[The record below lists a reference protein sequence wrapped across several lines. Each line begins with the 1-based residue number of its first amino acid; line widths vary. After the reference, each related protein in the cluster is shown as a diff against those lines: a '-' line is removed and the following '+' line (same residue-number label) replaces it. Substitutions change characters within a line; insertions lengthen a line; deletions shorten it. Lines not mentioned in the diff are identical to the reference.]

1 MVSKLSTR
9 GARLAVLLVT
19 AALLV
24 GACGGD
30 DDDSGSNGN
39 GGGGGGGEGQSVELT
54 AANFMFDPT
63 TIEAEPGQEVT
74 VNLVNDDEAEH
85 SFTVEDLDVEVEA
98 EGGESADVTFTA
110 PDSGSVE
117 FFCEYHP
124 DQMRGEI
131 AVDGSAAEADTSGSG
146 GRGAYDLDE

>member
-1 MVSKLSTR
+1 MVSKWSTR
-9 GARLAVLLVT
+9 GVRLTVLLVT
-19 AALLV
+19 AALVV

-30 DDDSGSNGN
+30 DDDSGSNG
-39 GGGGGGGEGQSVELT
+39 GGSGGGEAQSVDLT
-54 AANFMFDPT
+54 AANFAFDPT

-74 VNLVNDDEAEH
+74 VTLVNDDSAEH

-117 FFCEYHP
+117 FHCEYHP
-124 DQMRGEI
+124 EQMRGEI
-131 AVDGSAAEADTSGSG
+131 TVDGSAADTDSSGSG

>member
-1 MVSKLSTR
+1 MVSKWSTR
-9 GARLAVLLVT
+9 GVRLAMLLVT
-19 AALLV
+19 VALV
-24 GACGGD
+24 AGACGGD
-30 DDDSGSNGN
+30 DDDSGSNG
-39 GGGGGGGEGQSVELT
+39 GGSGGGEPQSVELT
-54 AANFMFDPT
+54 AANFAFDPT

-74 VNLVNDDEAEH
+74 VTLVNGDSAEH

-117 FFCEYHP
+117 FHCEYHP
-124 DQMRGEI
+124 EQMRGEI
-131 AVDGSAAEADTSGSG
+131 TVDGSAAGTDSSGSG

>member
-1 MVSKLSTR
+1 MVSKSRTGGL
-9 GARLAVLLVT
+9 RLAVLLVT
-19 AALLV
+19 AALVV

-30 DDDSGSNGN
+30 DDDSGSNG
-39 GGGGGGGEGQSVELT
+39 GGSGGGEGQSIELT
-54 AANFMFDPT
+54 AANFSFDPA

-74 VNLVNDDEAEH
+74 VTLVNDDDAEH
-85 SFTVEDLDVEVEA
+85 SFTVTDLDVEVEA

-117 FFCEYHP
+117 FHCKYHAE
-124 DQMRGEI
+124 QMRGEI
-131 AVDGSAAEADTSGSG
+131 TVDGAAAGSDSSSSG